1 MARFTVDMQ
10 TLDLA
15 HASEQPVTGR
25 HVRNLQG
32 LLNVWLR
39 SYDEEPVPLLEL
51 DGVAGGKTAE
61 WTVRFQEAHQLAV
74 DTLSGRAPGPALSSS
89 SRSCSRFLSR
99 CPPGLLPR

>member
-74 DTLSGRAPGPALSSS
+74 DSVVGPRTW
-89 SRSCSRFLSR
+89 SRLIEQFPEL
-99 CPPGLLPR
+99 

>member
-1 MARFTVDMQ
+1 VAQFTVDMQ

-51 DGVAGGKTAE
+51 DGVAGEKTAG
-61 WTVRFQEAHQLAV
+61 WTARFQDAHQLVV
-74 DTLSGRAPGPALSSS
+74 DSVVGPRTW
-89 SRSCSRFLSR
+89 SRLIEQFPEPL
-99 CPPGLLPR
+99 